1 MTKEDLIQAVRFY
14 EGDVNGN
21 DILLGD
27 KKAYVTLNALFFPG
41 TENEEI
47 KIRENKFLNPVFIS
61 RKTEVLSIIH
71 NLFSAIHANPCKK
84 EIVTYRV
91 ERLYDFELI
100 RTEGHTIAF
109 TSTST
114 NGFLHAYGDKEGIVL
129 MKFHL
134 VKGTKALNMNDFLPT
149 YAKAD
154 EAEILLPPF
163 LQLSIT
169 ECEMTEQEKMIKDRN
184 GNPPVGLFDIEIT
197 GFHVPSIMDTQDYDE
212 KKAISFLNKL
222 NTKKP
227 ALPEERQ
234 AYLSYKQ
241 EMMDSI
247 IHDYEHQFLS
257 KPVK

>member
-1 MTKEDLIQAVRFY
+1 MRMKKLVTVSLLIVMLVIALGTGVQAATSATLADELYAKGQAYGMTAS
-14 EGDVNGN
+14 
-21 DILLGD
+21 D
-27 KKAYVTLNALFFPG
+27 KV
-41 TENEEI
+41 
-47 KIRENKFLNPVFIS
+47 KIERYLSENPV
-61 RKTEVLSIIH
+61 TDDEANAII
-71 NLFSAIHANPCKK
+71 
-84 EIVTYRV
+84 
-91 ERLYDFELI
+91 
-100 RTEGHTIAF
+100 
-109 TSTST
+109 
-114 NGFLHAYGDKEGIVL
+114 
-129 MKFHL
+129 
-134 VKGTKALNMNDFLPT
+134 
-149 YAKAD
+149 AKAD